1 MTIRELLERI
11 GLLDPKPEGIEA
23 MALACTDKAGHVSRR
38 AFFGLMGTALIAAG
52 IDPEKLLW
60 TPGETG
66 IVLPTAAETATYSHV
81 LVTPDWMVKEIARL
95 LDQNLRFAA
104 RVNRA
109 HAQMFKVG
117 HEVLIKRADP
127 RPVTITDQLQVT
139 VPAET
144 MQKRIEQGAT
154 SDELRREFLAP
165 AAAELTRMAR
175 ERNLDTFVPLEL
187 PTYVRRAVNV
197 QKMDGDGVPVRGI
210 LAEDLSELG
219 APVTMRFDI
228 LGGSTQP
235 REREGLADMFGE
247 WDDEDDDA

>member
-1 MTIRELLERI
+1 M
-11 GLLDPKPEGIEA
+11 K
-23 MALACTDKAGHVSRR
+23 
-38 AFFGLMGTALIAAG
+38 
-52 IDPEKLLW
+52 W
-60 TPGETG
+60 
-66 IVLPTAAETATYSHV
+66 
-81 LVTPDWMVKEIARL
+81 
-95 LDQNLRFAA
+95 
-104 RVNRA
+104 
-109 HAQMFKVG
+109 
-117 HEVLIKRADP
+117 LIKRADP

-228 LGGSTQP
+228 LGGSTKPVP
-235 REREGLADMFGE
+235 RIAAKDEEDRLDNLE
-247 WDDEDDDA
+247 WDEYDEEDDDA